1 MAKPKFFLLLT
12 LIISLNFIY
21 SQRPNTKKV
30 AIPYLQF
37 PSNPLNKNIE
47 TYVSKVVNYST
58 LFQISNIGL
67 NLKGYENVASIG
79 EADLE
84 IKFVINNA
92 SFTSKPF
99 KAKYKKKV
107 NDSTYVDAEG
117 GRYMVVATV
126 NFSEYIRD
134 LKNDKLLISN
144 EGINISNQFTSD
156 LIKNYGS
163 AIKQHNNNRESI
175 AIRIF
180 YENTMEGLR
189 RFKSTLNSNFGYP
202 LNFYYVAFARGRG
215 KKFDYSDLERSFKN
229 IERITEIINSAFT
242 GPNPPRYGNYN
253 EEMKNEL
260 FIKLEDTIK
269 ILNNS
274 IKEYVPRK
282 KKTKISDKII
292 DHLYINLATA
302 YFLNGELNKASET
315 LKGVKINKG
324 EIKAA
329 SQFNS
334 KIQDVSKR
342 LKLKWEKYSLM
353 DWFSFDGPDDS
364 FLFNFHEA
372 TNRIGKI
379 ILGE

>member
-1 MAKPKFFLLLT
+1 MIIGKFNIMIKSNFYFLIT
-12 LIISLNFIY
+12 LILSLNFIY

-37 PSNPLNKNIE
+37 PSNPLNENIE
-47 TYVSKVVNYST
+47 TYISKVVNYST
-58 LFQISNIGL
+58 VFQIPNTGL
-67 NLKGYENVASIG
+67 NLKGYKRVTSIG

-107 NDSTYVDAEG
+107 NDSTYIEAVG
-117 GRYMVVATV
+117 GRFMVEATV

-134 LKNDKLLISN
+134 LKNNKLLISN

-156 LIKNYGS
+156 LIKDYGS
-163 AIKQHNNNRESI
+163 AVKQHNNNRESI

-180 YENTMEGLR
+180 YENAKEGLR
-189 RFKSTLNSNFGYP
+189 RFESVLNSKFGYP
-202 LNFYYVAFARGRG
+202 LNFYYIAFARGRG
-215 KKFDYSDLERSFKN
+215 KKFDYSDLERSFEN
-229 IERITEIINSAFT
+229 IEGITEIIKSAFA

-260 FIKLEDTIK
+260 FSKLEETIK

-274 IKEYVPRK
+274 IKEYVPKK

-292 DHLYINLATA
+292 DHLYINLATL

-329 SQFNS
+329 SQFKS
-334 KIQDVSKR
+334 KIEDVSKR
-342 LKLKWEKYSLM
+342 LKLQ
-353 DWFSFDGPDDS
+353 
-364 FLFNFHEA
+364 
-372 TNRIGKI
+372 
-379 ILGE
+379 

>member
-1 MAKPKFFLLLT
+1 MEIGKFSIMTKSNFYFFLT
-12 LIISLNFIY
+12 LILSLNFIY
-21 SQRPNTKKV
+21 SQKPNTKKV

-47 TYVSKVVNYST
+47 KYISKVVNYST
-58 LFQISNIGL
+58 IFQISNTGL
-67 NLKGYENVASIG
+67 NLKGYERVTSIG
-79 EADLE
+79 ESDLE

-107 NDSTYVDAEG
+107 NDSTYVEAVG
-117 GRYMVVATV
+117 GRFTVEATV
-126 NFSEYIRD
+126 NLSEYVRD
-134 LKNDKLLISN
+134 LKNNKLLISN

-156 LIKNYGS
+156 LIKDYGS
-163 AIKQHNNNRESI
+163 AVKQHNNNRESI

-180 YENTMEGLR
+180 NENAIEGLR
-189 RFKSTLNSNFGYP
+189 RFKSDLNSKFGYP
-202 LNFYYVAFARGRG
+202 LNFYYIAFARGRG
-215 KKFDYSDLERSFKN
+215 KKFDYSDLERSFEN
-229 IERITEIINSAFT
+229 MERITEIIKSAFA

-253 EEMKNEL
+253 EGMKNEL
-260 FIKLEDTIK
+260 FSKLEDTIK

-274 IKEYVPRK
+274 IKEYVPKK

-329 SQFNS
+329 SQFNT
-334 KIQDVSKR
+334 KIEDVAKR
-342 LKLKWEKYSLM
+342 LKLQ
-353 DWFSFDGPDDS
+353 
-364 FLFNFHEA
+364 
-372 TNRIGKI
+372 
-379 ILGE
+379 